1 MRIPNKSMKQS
12 QWMQSPRVEDII
24 YRLHNCKIFIKLHLR
39 QRYYQLALDTTT
51 RQVVTFRGQRMV
63 FGAKSLKDIFS
74 EIAFRTSGGEPHY
87 LNKRDEM
94 MRKGW
99 LEAETTW
106 VSKKN
111 MVPYVKERNASSEK
125 SKLSLRLPQG
135 RLEPSRDKGRATK
148 ECAIPE
154 NKRPS
159 AAFLEGK
166 AT

>member
-1 MRIPNKSMKQS
+1 
-12 QWMQSPRVEDII
+12 MQSPRVEDII

-94 MRKGW
+94 MRKG
-99 LEAETTW
+99 
-106 VSKKN
+106 
-111 MVPYVKERNASSEK
+111 
-125 SKLSLRLPQG
+125 
-135 RLEPSRDKGRATK
+135 
-148 ECAIPE
+148 
-154 NKRPS
+154 
-159 AAFLEGK
+159 
-166 AT
+166 

>member
-1 MRIPNKSMKQS
+1 
-12 QWMQSPRVEDII
+12 
-24 YRLHNCKIFIKLHLR
+24 
-39 QRYYQLALDTTT
+39 
-51 RQVVTFRGQRMV
+51 
-63 FGAKSLKDIFS
+63 
-74 EIAFRTSGGEPHY
+74 
-87 LNKRDEM
+87 
-94 MRKGW
+94 
-99 LEAETTW
+99 
-106 VSKKN
+106 